1 MSNKKST
8 SAKNLLSVIKN
19 NMVTITNT
27 ELHYKCEDTV
37 KPISTETII
46 SDLEFYEES
55 GIFADTIDFKYQK
68 ISNDIILV
76 QAGNMS
82 PYCECS
88 IMISLKTNKDIP
100 MEKIENMLTGT
111 LLQKSA

>member
-1 MSNKKST
+1 MSDKKST
-8 SAKNLLSVIKN
+8 SARNLLSVIKN

-27 ELHYKCEDTV
+27 ELHYKCEETV
-37 KPISTETII
+37 KTVSKEALI

-55 GIFADTIDFKYQK
+55 GIFADTIDFKYLK
-68 ISNDIILV
+68 VGNDIILV

-88 IMISLKTNKDIP
+88 IKISLKINKDIP
-100 MEKIENMLTGT
+100 MNEIENMLTGA